1 MLKELKQMPTCNL
14 IRMLEHVEEDD
25 DLKFILCIELSRR
38 ISIDAQTRYESFM
51 TLMGEEVIKENNV
64 QKTL

>member
-1 MLKELKQMPTCNL
+1 MLKELKQTPTCNL
-14 IRMLEHVEEDD
+14 IRMLEHVKDD
-25 DLKFILCIELSRR
+25 EDLKFILCIELSKR
-38 ISIDAQTRYESFM
+38 ISIDTQTRYESFM